1 MLRGE
6 SLAAVR
12 GDRSLFAEL
21 NFDLQAGEMLY
32 VGGPNGSGKT
42 TLLRMICGLV
52 LPAAGR
58 VLWGGEDIHS
68 LDETYRADLLY
79 CGHHTALKDDLSGLE
94 NLRFASRLGGRP
106 VGENEALAALERMG
120 MEEVA
125 DLPARVMSQGQ
136 KRRVN
141 LARLL
146 LSRAR
151 LWVFDEPFTALDR
164 AAVETL
170 RTALGD
176 HLRAGGLLVLTTH
189 QEVEFDGVAVRRIE
203 MGR

>member
-1 MLRGE
+1 MLRAE

-12 GDRSLFAEL
+12 GDRRLFAEL
-21 NFDLQAGEMLY
+21 SFDLQAGEMLY

-58 VLWGGEDIHS
+58 ILWGGEEIHS

-94 NLRFASRLGGRP
+94 NLRFASRLSGRP
-106 VGENEALAALERMG
+106 VGEDEALAALERMG
-120 MEEVA
+120 MDEVA

-151 LWVFDEPFTALDR
+151 LWVFDEPFTALDQ
-164 AAVETL
+164 AAVESL
-170 RTALGD
+170 RMALGD

-189 QEVEFDGVAVRRIE
+189 QQVEFDGISVRRVE

>member
-12 GDRSLFAEL
+12 GDRRLFAEL

-52 LPAAGR
+52 QPASGR
-58 VLWGGEDIHS
+58 VLWGGEDIQS
-68 LDETYRADLLY
+68 LDEAYRADLLY

-94 NLRFASRLGGRP
+94 NLRFASMLGGRA
-106 VGENEALAALERMG
+106 VSEDEAFAALDRMG
-120 MEEVA
+120 MQQVA

-146 LSRAR
+146 LTRAR
-151 LWVFDEPFTALDR
+151 LWVLDEPFTALDV
-164 AAVETL
+164 AAVESL
-170 RTALGD
+170 RAILAD
-176 HLRAGGLLVLTTH
+176 HLGAGGMLVLTTH
-189 QEVEFDGVAVRRIE
+189 QQASFDGITVRHIE